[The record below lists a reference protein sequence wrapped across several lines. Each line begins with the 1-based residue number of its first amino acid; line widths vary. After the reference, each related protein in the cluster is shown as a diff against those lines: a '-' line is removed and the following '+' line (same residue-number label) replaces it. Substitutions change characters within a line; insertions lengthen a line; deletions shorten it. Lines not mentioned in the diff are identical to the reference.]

1 MNGHTIDWNHAWKQ
15 AKGELARIDNREFWN
30 KRAPSFSSHVR
41 ETDYEKHFLR
51 MMPVDPS
58 WSVLDVG
65 CAAGTLAIP
74 LAKSVRSVTALDLS
88 PVMIDLLRQRCTE
101 SAITNITPLVGRWED
116 DWDSLGIGEYDVAIA
131 SRSLV
136 MDDLAEG
143 IAKLNRAAR
152 RMVCISALVGDGPF
166 DRRLYDA
173 VGRPLKMGPDYI
185 YVYNY
190 LYQMGIYADVGFIGT
205 TEWKNY
211 ESPAEALEK
220 MLWMLDGITPEEE
233 RRLKEYLD
241 AQLVRHDGGWRLPEP
256 KVVRWAFI
264 RWEKEA

>member
-1 MNGHTIDWNHAWKQ
+1 MNGLTIDWNDAWMQ
-15 AKGELARIDNREFWN
+15 AKEALARVDNQEFWN
-30 KRAPSFSSHVR
+30 KRAPSFSTHVR

-51 MMPVDPS
+51 MMPVDTA

-74 LAKSVRSVTALDLS
+74 LSKIVRSVTALDFS
-88 PVMIDLLRQRCTE
+88 PVMIDMLRQRCTE
-101 SAITNITPLVGRWED
+101 SGITNITPIVGRWED
-116 DWDSLGIGEYDVAIA
+116 DWDSLGIGQYDVAIA

-136 MDDLAEG
+136 IDNLADG

-166 DRRLYDA
+166 DRRLYEA
-173 VGRPLKMGPDYI
+173 VGRPLTMGPDYI

-190 LYQMGIYADVGFIGT
+190 LHQIGIYANVGFISN
-205 TEWKNY
+205 TEWKTY

-233 RRLKEYLD
+233 QRLKDYL
-241 AQLVRHDGGWRLPEP
+241 AIELVMHEGRWRLPEP
-256 KVVRWAFI
+256 KIVRWAFI
-264 RWEKEA
+264 SWEKR